1 MNIVWTENS
10 EYTLN
15 EIIEYIG
22 IKFRFLIAQDYYF
35 DVISVVNSISLKPEL
50 FPLYQLNAEV
60 RKAIINKKTILYY
73 KIIKEEIYLIAF
85 YDTRKGI
92 HKL

>member
-1 MNIVWTENS
+1 MNVVWTENS

-15 EIIEYIG
+15 EIIEYIEM
-22 IKFRFLIAQDYYF
+22 KFGLLVAQDYYF
-35 DVISVVNSISLKPEL
+35 DVISVVNSISLKPEI
-50 FPLYQLNAEV
+50 FPIYQFKTEI
-60 RKAIINKKTILYY
+60 RKAVINKKTILYY
-73 KIIKEEIYLIAF
+73 KTIGNEIYLIAF

>member
-1 MNIVWTENS
+1 MNVVWTENS

-15 EIIEYIG
+15 EIIEYIEM
-22 IKFRFLIAQDYYF
+22 KFGLLVAQDYYF
-35 DVISVVNSISLKPEL
+35 DVISVVNSISLKPEI
-50 FPLYQLNAEV
+50 FPIYQFKTEI
-60 RKAIINKKTILYY
+60 RKGVINKKTILYY
-73 KIIKEEIYLIAF
+73 KTIENEIYLIAF

>member
-1 MNIVWTENS
+1 MNVVWTENS

-15 EIIEYIG
+15 EIIDYIE
-22 IKFRFLIAQDYYF
+22 IKFGLLVAQDYYS
-35 DVISVVNSISLKPEL
+35 DVISVVNSISLKSEI
-50 FPLYQLNAEV
+50 FPIYQLKKEI
-60 RKAIINKKTILYY
+60 RKAVINKKTILYY
-73 KIIKEEIYLIAF
+73 KTIENEIYLIAF

>member
-1 MNIVWTENS
+1 MNVVWTENS

-15 EIIEYIG
+15 EIIDYIE
-22 IKFRFLIAQDYYF
+22 IKFGLLVAQDYYF
-35 DVISVVNSISLKPEL
+35 DVISFVNSIRLKPEI
-50 FPLYQLNAEV
+50 FPIYQLKTEI
-60 RKAIINKKTILYY
+60 RKAVINKKTILYY
-73 KIIKEEIYLIAF
+73 KTIENEIYLIAF

>member
-1 MNIVWTENS
+1 MKVVWTENS

-15 EIIEYIG
+15 EIIEYIEL
-22 IKFRFLIAQDYYF
+22 KFGLLVAQNYYF
-35 DVISVVNSISLKPEL
+35 DVISVVNSIGQKPEI
-50 FPLYQLNAEV
+50 FPVFQSKTKI
-60 RKAIINKKTILYY
+60 RKAVINKKTILYY
-73 KIIKEEIYLIAF
+73 KVLKNEIYLIAF